1 MIFQTVDA
9 LGSFYVLRINPL
21 KYNDPKV
28 ITQRVGCIYSKLT
41 KTNRIKVKKKKK
53 KKTTTQEHTWT
64 RTYDLLVVNSVP

>member
-53 KKTTTQEHTWT
+53 KKQQHKNTRGLELTTFW
-64 RTYDLLVVNSVP
+64 L